1 MATWGLCQLLPHEA
15 TLQRFD
21 VAANIPP
28 RGPVAIDPRRT
39 TMTEY
44 EIQPLSL
51 RCAQT
56 GRELKPG
63 EFYFSVL
70 SESPDGF
77 SRNDYSADAWTGPPD
92 GAIGFWRSKVP
103 EPSGKRRAQLVDD
116 SVILE
121 FFNRLSGEH
130 EAYKINFRYIL
141 ALLLVRKKVLK
152 LGAAERDGDRE
163 VLVLRSPTSGEQHR
177 VVNPELTEEQLMAA
191 QTEVERVLQT
201 QVE

>member
-1 MATWGLCQLLPHEA
+1 M
-15 TLQRFD
+15 QRFV

-28 RGPVAIDPRRT
+28 RGPVAITPRT
-39 TMTEY
+39 MTMTEY

-51 RCAQT
+51 RCALT

-63 EFYFSVL
+63 EFYYSVL

-77 SRNDYSADAWTGPPD
+77 KRNDYSAEAWTGPPD
-92 GAIGFWRSKVP
+92 GSIGFWRAKVP
-103 EPSGKRRAQLVDD
+103 ESTGKKRAQLVDD

-121 FFNRLSGEH
+121 FFNRLSGEQ
-130 EAYKINFRYIL
+130 ESYKINFRYIL
-141 ALLLVRKKVLK
+141 GLLLARKKVLK
-152 LGAAERDGDRE
+152 LVGAEREGDRE
-163 VLVLRSPTSGEQHR
+163 ILVLRSPATGEQHR
-177 VVNPELTEEQLMAA
+177 VVNPELTEEQLGAV

>member
-1 MATWGLCQLLPHEA
+1 M
-15 TLQRFD
+15 
-21 VAANIPP
+21 
-28 RGPVAIDPRRT
+28 

-51 RCAQT
+51 RCAQS

-63 EFYFSVL
+63 EFYYSVL
-70 SESPDGF
+70 SESPEGF
-77 SRNDYSADAWTGPPD
+77 SRNDYSAEAWTGPRD

-103 EPSGKRRAQLVDD
+103 ESTGKKHAQLVDD

-121 FFNRLSGEH
+121 FFNRLSGEQ

-152 LGAAERDGDRE
+152 LVGVARDSDRE
-163 VLVLRSPTSGEQHR
+163 VLVLRLPATGEQHR
-177 VVNPELTEEQLMAA
+177 VVNPELTEEQLNAV

>member
-1 MATWGLCQLLPHEA
+1 
-15 TLQRFD
+15 
-21 VAANIPP
+21 
-28 RGPVAIDPRRT
+28 
-39 TMTEY
+39 MTEY

-51 RCAQT
+51 RCALS

-63 EFYFSVL
+63 EFYYSVL

-77 SRNDYSADAWTGPPD
+77 RRNDYSAEAWTGPPD

-103 EPSGKRRAQLVDD
+103 ETTAKRQSQLVDD

-121 FFNRLSGEH
+121 FFQRLAGEQD
-130 EAYKINFRYIL
+130 AYKINFRYIL
-141 ALLLVRKKVLK
+141 GLLLVRKKVLK
-152 LGAAERDGDRE
+152 QAGAERDGDRE
-163 VLVLRSPTSGEQHR
+163 VLVLRSPATGEHHR
-177 VVNPELTEEQLMAA
+177 VVNPELTEEQLVAV